1 MLRDEI
7 MKRLAEHGEELR
19 RHKVRRLGIFGSAAR
34 GELRPE
40 SDLDIL
46 VELDEKTFDGYMDLK
61 FFWEKLFGRKVDLV
75 MKEALKPAL
84 RAKILA
90 ETVYTPGL

>member
-1 MLRDEI
+1 MSREEIFRLLDEH
-7 MKRLAEHGEELR
+7 REALR
-19 RHKVRRLGIFGSAAR
+19 RFHVRRLGLFGSAAR

-61 FFWEKLFGRKVDLV
+61 FFLEELLGRKVDLV
-75 MKEALKPAL
+75 LKEAIKPAL
-84 RAKILA
+84 RSRILE
-90 ETVYTPGL
+90 ETVCAEGL

>member
-7 MKRLAEHGEELR
+7 MNRLAEHGEELR

-46 VELDEKTFDGYMDLK
+46 VELHEKTFDGYMELK
-61 FFWEKLFGRKVDLV
+61 FFLEELFGRKVDLV
-75 MKEALKPAL
+75 LNEAIKPSL
-84 RAKILA
+84 RARILE
-90 ETVYTPGL
+90 ETVYAPGF

>member
-7 MKRLAEHGEELR
+7 MNRLAEHGEELR

-46 VELDEKTFDGYMDLK
+46 VELEEKTFDGYMELK
-61 FFWEKLFGRKVDLV
+61 FFLEELFGRKVDLV
-75 MKEALKPAL
+75 LKETIKPAL
-84 RAKILA
+84 LSRILE
-90 ETVYTPGL
+90 ETIYTEVL